1 VLAADDSCM
10 LRAIARLL
18 ILRILPRRLVPIL
31 TLYEAYR
38 IYRNYRRRQ
47 HQEAISLGARP
58 ANEAQ
63 GDWMQRVGRPGPPP
77 QRR

>member
-1 VLAADDSCM
+1 M

-38 IYRNYRRRQ
+38 IYRALRRRQ
-47 HQEAISLGARP
+47 HREAVELGAR
-58 ANEAQ
+58 
-63 GDWMQRVGRPGPPP
+63 RVN
-77 QRR
+77 RRGYPDRAVSDPERRSAWRY